1 MTIILQISKKA
12 IAIFLI
18 CTLSSCSVARST
30 SDKQNY
36 DCIKTKSLE
45 QMNPESP
52 ITLDCFSSALLETA
66 LAIAKEV
73 DDPNRKHGY
82 FIDVAKAY
90 YHFQEQEKSLEVIQ
104 LALNY
109 NDTIE
114 TKQTKAYNLN
124 DIAEFYIEIDL
135 LDKAIPILD
144 LALNFGKQIEY
155 IDEKDNFLSRI
166 GINYSSIGLEQKAL

>member
-18 CTLSSCSVARST
+18 CTLSSCSIARST
-30 SDKQNY
+30 SDKQND

-82 FIDVAKAY
+82 FIDLAKAY
-90 YHFQEQEKSLEVIQ
+90 YHFQEQEKALEVIQ
-104 LALNY
+104 LALNHTD
-109 NDTIE
+109 NISE
-114 TKQTKAYNLN
+114 TSIKAYNFK
-124 DIAEFYIEIDL
+124 DIAEFYTEVDL
-135 LDKAIPILD
+135 VDKVIPILD
-144 LALNFGKQIEY
+144 RALTFGKQI
-155 IDEKDNFLSRI
+155 KDPEERDIFLAEL
-166 GINYSSIGLEQKAL
+166 GADYGSIGLDKKA